1 MGEEEKQGELTS
13 PEDSS
18 NETEVPSQAADV
30 DPAAALRLQLDEAQ
44 RLADTFKD
52 QLLRKAAEFENYKR
66 RVETENAAIM
76 RSANEGLLLSLLP
89 VVDDFARSMKAGKDQ
104 REANAFSQGV
114 ELIYAKL
121 LKILEKFGVTPFE
134 STGKPFNVDF
144 HDALLQ
150 IPRADV
156 APHTVIEEVERGY
169 MLFDRVLRH
178 AKVIVSTA
186 PDAPEDS
193 NGQA

>member
-1 MGEEEKQGELTS
+1 MGEEEYSDELPGSEGASFGKEAPGPAGEL
-13 PEDSS
+13 
-18 NETEVPSQAADV
+18 
-30 DPAAALRLQLDEAQ
+30 DPLTTLRIQLDEAQ
-44 RLADTFKD
+44 QLAETFKD

-66 RVETENAAIM
+66 RVESESAAIM

-89 VVDDFARSMKAGKDQ
+89 VMDDFARSMKAGKETKDYD
-104 REANAFSQGV
+104 AFYSGV
-114 ELIYAKL
+114 ELIHSKF
-121 LKILEKFGVTPFE
+121 LKVLEKFGVTPFE
-134 STGKPFNVDF
+134 SIGKPFSVEF

-150 IPRADV
+150 LPRVDV
-156 APHTVIEEVERGY
+156 DPNTVVEEVGRGY

-186 PDAPEDS
+186 HSAPEES